1 MNIHRVGGI
10 HVGTLPVLLLVLG
23 FAPVFTPAARAQTTQ
38 PDDLQQRIDER
49 MKRQQ
54 EEEKRRIE
62 RLLQQF
68 ADRTREVVGTLGEL
82 GKKGE
87 ALDTRMKALLKND
100 DGKRLA
106 ADPDAFMEFI
116 ETVDKPP
123 LTAERVASRK
133 RAIEA
138 ILTGLRSDTDNA
150 NVGFLPGEAP
160 RREVED
166 ADGWARERLVAIGE
180 LQAWF
185 DTAIAK
191 APKEL
196 DLSKRVTLEEAIQAF
211 RAERREAARRVIM
224 RSREEAQREMEKELR
239 DTAKKA
245 QEEEERAK
253 IERLLRESRAEM
265 ERQRIEYETRLKAM
279 LAEQKQQA
287 VEAEIRYK
295 DLMAEL
301 ERARILAEARRK
313 AEDLSADIE
322 KKKIEEA
329 ALKQQRIQ
337 KCQSPEV
344 QQLLAPF
351 LTKGY
356 WQPGDKVGANVD
368 LKPISYSKLSGFGAL
383 QPTTGG
389 IQKLLQ
395 VATKDIK
402 YGIFDKVRPRWPYT
416 SDMRK
421 IKPEQLE
428 EAKKAQA
435 LLIELGEV
443 MVEQGMLSP

>member
-1 MNIHRVGGI
+1 MKTHRVGGI
-10 HVGTLPVLLLVLG
+10 HVGTLPIVLLVLG
-23 FAPVFTPAARAQTTQ
+23 VAPFSISAARGQTTQ

-68 ADRTREVVGTLGEL
+68 TDRTREVVGTLEEL
-82 GKKGE
+82 GKRFD
-87 ALDTRMKALLKND
+87 AFDTRMKALLKSD

-106 ADPDAFMEFI
+106 ADADAFMEFI

-123 LTAERVASRK
+123 LTTERIAARK
-133 RAIEA
+133 RAVES
-138 ILTGLRSDTDNA
+138 ILSGLRSDPENA
-150 NVGFLPGEAP
+150 DVGFLPGEAP

-166 ADGWARERLVAIGE
+166 ADAWARERLIAISE

-185 DTAIAK
+185 DTAITK

-196 DLSKRVTLEEAIQAF
+196 DLGTRITLEEAIQAF

-253 IERLLRESRAEM
+253 IERLLRESRAEL
-265 ERQRIEYETRLKAM
+265 ERQRLEYETRLKTM

-295 DLMAEL
+295 DLTAEL
-301 ERARILAEARRK
+301 ERARLLAEARRK
-313 AEDLSADIE
+313 AEDVSADIE
-322 KKKIEEA
+322 KRKIEEA

-356 WQPGDKVGANVD
+356 WQPGDKIGSNVD
-368 LKPISYSKLSGFGAL
+368 LKPISFSKLTGFGAL
-383 QPTTGG
+383 QPTASG

-421 IKPEQLE
+421 IKAEQLE
-428 EAKKAQA
+428 EVKKAQA